1 MSQKFTLIPL
11 VAALYSGLLFASD
24 IADVAEVVTAK
35 DLPVLAQE
43 SQHSTAS
50 KRVTNLFTRAHYKPI
65 RFDDALSSKVYD
77 RYIESLDFNKSV
89 FLAADIASFEQYR
102 NQFDNALTTGKLDFT
117 FDIFNLSMKRRFE
130 RYEYSLSLLEKE
142 MTFDEADE
150 YYFDR
155 EDATWAQTHAE
166 LDELWRERVKYDAL
180 RLKMTGKDWAG
191 IKKILKKRYRNA
203 QRRLVQTNSEDAF
216 QIVMNSFARSIE
228 AHTSYLS
235 PRRAEQFKMDMD
247 LELEGIG
254 AVLSYDEDY
263 TVIRSLVPGGPADKS
278 EQIKADDRIIGVAQ
292 DKEEFVD
299 VIGWRLDDVV
309 DLIKGPKGTKVR
321 LQYLKGV
328 DDHGA
333 PKVVEIIRDKIR
345 LEDRA
350 AKSEVFEAKYSDL
363 TSKIGVIE
371 IPGFYNNLSKDVKV
385 ELAKLKEAKV
395 DGIIIDLRQNGGGSL
410 YEATQLSG
418 LFFDQGPVVQIHTLN
433 NRIEEQKD
441 RDGVTF
447 YDGPLTVLVDRYSAS
462 ASEIFAAAMQDYGR
476 AIVIGEQTFGKGTVQ
491 QHKGLGRAYDLYDNP
506 LGSVQYTIAKFYRI
520 NGGSTQHKGVI
531 PDISFPSAID
541 PAEWGESRE
550 DNALPWDSIIRA
562 KYNSVDDLHAAIA
575 YLNKAHDERIKSEP
589 EFNYVFEDIT
599 RYREEKDRKTIS
611 LVEAQRI
618 KEKDEGEARAL
629 VRTNERL
636 VRLGEKPIENLDDAP
651 DVLDDLDPFLE
662 EAALIT
668 QDYIKFGRV
677 AKK

>member
-1 MSQKFTLIPL
+1 MSKKFTLIPL
-11 VAALYSGLLFASD
+11 VAALFSGSLFA
-24 IADVAEVVTAK
+24 AVEAVTID
-35 DLPVLAQE
+35 DLPQLKQE
-43 SQHSTAS
+43 SQHGTAS
-50 KRVTNLFTRAHYKPI
+50 KRVASLFARSHYTPV
-65 RFDDALSSKVYD
+65 RFNDELSSKVYD

-89 FLAADIASFEQYR
+89 FLASDIASFEQYR
-102 NQFDNALTTGKLDFT
+102 DDFDNAITTGKLDFT
-117 FDIFNLSMKRRFE
+117 FDIFNLSLKRRFE
-130 RYEYSLSLLEKE
+130 RYEYSLTLLEKE
-142 MTFDEADE
+142 MTFDKEDE
-150 YYFDR
+150 YFFDR
-155 EDATWAQTHAE
+155 EDSAWPLSQAE
-166 LDELWRERVKYDAL
+166 LDEIWRERVKYDAL
-180 RLKMTGKDWAG
+180 RLKMTGKDWEG
-191 IKKILKKRYRNA
+191 IKEVLTKRYKNA
-203 QRRLVQTNSEDAF
+203 EKRLVQSNSEDAF
-216 QIVMNSFARSIE
+216 QIVMNSLARSIE

-254 AVLSYDEDY
+254 AVLSPDEDY
-263 TVIRSLVPGGPADKS
+263 TVIRSLVPGGPADKTD
-278 EQIKADDRIIGVAQ
+278 QIKADDRIIGVAQ
-292 DKEEFVD
+292 DGEEFVD

-328 DDHGA
+328 DAHGA
-333 PKVVEIIRDKIR
+333 PKVVEITRDKIR

-363 TSKIGVIE
+363 TSKVGVIE

-385 ELAKLKEAKV
+385 ELAKLKEEKV

-441 RDGVTF
+441 RDGIT
-447 YDGPLTVLVDRYSAS
+447 YYNGPLTVLVDRYSAS

-476 AIVIGEQTFGKGTVQ
+476 AVIIGEQTFGKGTVQ
-491 QHKGLGRAYDLYDNP
+491 QHKGLGRAYDLYDNA

-541 PAEWGESRE
+541 PAEWGESKQ
-550 DNALPWDSIIRA
+550 DNALPWDSIVKA
-562 KYNSVDDLHAAIA
+562 KYKKLGNLTPIIT
-575 YLNKAHDERIKSEP
+575 YLEKQHEVRIKSEP
-589 EFNYVFEDIT
+589 EFGYVFNDIT
-599 RYREEKDRKTIS
+599 LYNEEKDRKTIS
-611 LVEAQRI
+611 LVEADRI

-636 VRLGEKPIENLDDAP
+636 KRLGKDPVENLDDLP
-651 DVLDDLDPFLE
+651 EVIEELDPFLE

-668 QDYIKFGRV
+668 QDYINYGRI

>member
-1 MSQKFTLIPL
+1 MSKKFTLIPL
-11 VAALYSGLLFASD
+11 VAALFSGSLFA
-24 IADVAEVVTAK
+24 AVEAVTID
-35 DLPVLAQE
+35 DLPQLKQE
-43 SQHSTAS
+43 SQHGTAS
-50 KRVTNLFTRAHYKPI
+50 KRVASLFARSHYTPV
-65 RFDDALSSKVYD
+65 RFNDELSSKVYD

-89 FLAADIASFEQYR
+89 FLASDIASFEQYR
-102 NQFDNALTTGKLDFT
+102 DDFDNAITTGKLDFT
-117 FDIFNLSMKRRFE
+117 FDIFNLSLKRRFE
-130 RYEYSLSLLEKE
+130 RYEYSLTLLEKE
-142 MTFDEADE
+142 MTFDKEDE
-150 YYFDR
+150 YFFDR
-155 EDATWAQTHAE
+155 EDSAWPVSQAE
-166 LDELWRERVKYDAL
+166 LDEIWRERVKYDAL
-180 RLKMTGKDWAG
+180 RLKMTGKDWEG
-191 IKKILKKRYRNA
+191 IKEVLTKRYKNA
-203 QRRLVQTNSEDAF
+203 EKRLVQSNSEDAF
-216 QIVMNSFARSIE
+216 QIVMNSLARSIE

-254 AVLSYDEDY
+254 AVLSPDEDY
-263 TVIRSLVPGGPADKS
+263 TVIRSLVPGGPADKTD
-278 EQIKADDRIIGVAQ
+278 QIKADDRIIGVAQ
-292 DKEEFVD
+292 DGEEFVD

-328 DDHGA
+328 DAHGA
-333 PKVVEIIRDKIR
+333 PKVVEITRDKIR

-363 TSKIGVIE
+363 TSKVGVIE

-385 ELAKLKEAKV
+385 ELAKLKEEKV

-441 RDGVTF
+441 RDGITY

-476 AIVIGEQTFGKGTVQ
+476 AVIIGEQTFGKGTVQ
-491 QHKGLGRAYDLYDNP
+491 QHKGLGRAYDLYDNA

-541 PAEWGESRE
+541 PAEWGESKQ
-550 DNALPWDSIIRA
+550 DNALPWDSIVKA
-562 KYNSVDDLHAAIA
+562 KYKKLGNLTPIIT
-575 YLNKAHDERIKSEP
+575 YLEKQHEVRIKSEP
-589 EFNYVFEDIT
+589 EFGYIFNDIT
-599 RYREEKDRKTIS
+599 LYNEEKDRKTIS
-611 LVEAQRI
+611 LVEATRI

-636 VRLGEKPIENLDDAP
+636 KRLGKDPVENLDDLP
-651 DVLDDLDPFLE
+651 EVIEELDPFLE

-668 QDYIKFGRV
+668 QDYINYGRI

>member
-1 MSQKFTLIPL
+1 MSKKFTLIPL
-11 VAALYSGLLFASD
+11 VAALFSGSLLAA
-24 IADVAEVVTAK
+24 ADNLTED
-35 DLPVLAQE
+35 DLPVLKQE

-65 RFDDALSSKVYD
+65 RFNDSLSEKVFE
-77 RYIESLDFNKSV
+77 RYIESLDYNKSV
-89 FLAADIASFEQYR
+89 FLASDIASFEQYKD
-102 NQFDNALTTGKLDFT
+102 QFDNALSTGKLGFA
-117 FDIFNLSMKRRFE
+117 FDIFNLSLKRRFE
-130 RYEYSLSLLEKE
+130 RYDYSLSLLEKE
-142 MTFDEADE
+142 MKFDKEDE
-150 YYFDR
+150 YVFDR
-155 EDATWAQTHAE
+155 EEANWATSQAE
-166 LDELWRERVKYDAL
+166 LDELWRQRVKYDAL
-180 RLKMTGKDWAG
+180 RLKMTGKDWQG
-191 IKKILKKRYRNA
+191 IKDVLTKRYHNA
-203 QRRLVQTNSEDAF
+203 QKRLVQTNSEDAF

-292 DKEEFVD
+292 DGEEFVD

-321 LQYLKGV
+321 LQYLKGA
-328 DDHGA
+328 DAHGT
-333 PKVVEIIRDKIR
+333 PKVVEITRDKIR

-371 IPGFYNNLSKDVKV
+371 IPGFYNNLSQDVKV
-385 ELAKLKEAKV
+385 EIAKLKEAKV

-418 LFFDQGPVVQIHTLN
+418 LFIDQGPVVQIHTLN

-491 QHKGLGRAYDLYDNP
+491 QHKPLGRAYDLYDHP

-531 PDISFPSAID
+531 PDVSFPSAVD
-541 PAEWGESRE
+541 PADWGESQQ

-562 KYNSVDDLHAAIA
+562 KYNSVDNLEPAIA
-575 YLNKAHDERIKSEP
+575 YVNKLHDTRIASEP
-589 EFNYVFEDIT
+589 EFGYVFDDIK
-599 RYREEKDRKTIS
+599 RYQQEKDRKTIS
-611 LVEAQRI
+611 LVEAARI
-618 KEKDEGEARAL
+618 KEKDEGEERAL
-629 VRTNERL
+629 ERANERL
-636 VRLGEKPIENLDDAP
+636 VRLGEKPVENLDDLP
-651 DVLDDLDPFLE
+651 DTLDDLDPFLE

-668 QDYIKFGRV
+668 QDYIKYGRI

>member
-1 MSQKFTLIPL
+1 MSKKFTLIPL
-11 VAALYSGLLFASD
+11 VAALFSGSLFA
-24 IADVAEVVTAK
+24 AVEAVTID
-35 DLPVLAQE
+35 DLPQLKQE
-43 SQHSTAS
+43 SQHGTAS
-50 KRVTNLFTRAHYKPI
+50 KRVASLFARSHYTPVQ
-65 RFDDALSSKVYD
+65 FNDELSSKVYD

-89 FLAADIASFEQYR
+89 FLASDIASFEQYR
-102 NQFDNALTTGKLDFT
+102 DDFDNAITTGKLDFT
-117 FDIFNLSMKRRFE
+117 FDIFNLSLKRRFE
-130 RYEYSLSLLEKE
+130 RYEYSLTLLEKE
-142 MTFDEADE
+142 MTFDKEDE
-150 YYFDR
+150 YFFDR
-155 EDATWAQTHAE
+155 EDSAWPASQAE
-166 LDELWRERVKYDAL
+166 LDEIWRERVKYDAL
-180 RLKMTGKDWAG
+180 RLKMTGKDWEG
-191 IKKILKKRYRNA
+191 IKEVLTKRYKNA
-203 QRRLVQTNSEDAF
+203 EKRLVQSNSEDAF
-216 QIVMNSFARSIE
+216 QIVMNSLARSIE

-254 AVLSYDEDY
+254 AVLSPDEDY
-263 TVIRSLVPGGPADKS
+263 TVIRSLVPGGPADKTD
-278 EQIKADDRIIGVAQ
+278 QIKADDRIIGVAQ
-292 DKEEFVD
+292 DGEEFVD

-328 DDHGA
+328 DAHGA
-333 PKVVEIIRDKIR
+333 PKVVEITRDKIR

-371 IPGFYNNLSKDVKV
+371 ILSFYNNLSKDVKV
-385 ELAKLKEAKV
+385 ELAKLKEEKV

-441 RDGVTF
+441 RDGITY

-476 AIVIGEQTFGKGTVQ
+476 AVIIGEQTFGKGTVQ
-491 QHKGLGRAYDLYDNP
+491 QHKGLGRAYDLYDNA

-541 PAEWGESRE
+541 PAQWGESKQ
-550 DNALPWDSIIRA
+550 DNALPWDSIVKA
-562 KYNSVDDLHAAIA
+562 KYKKLGNLTPIIT
-575 YLNKAHDERIKSEP
+575 YLEKQHEVRIKSEP
-589 EFNYVFEDIT
+589 EFGYVFNDIT
-599 RYREEKDRKTIS
+599 LYNEEKDRKTIS
-611 LVEAQRI
+611 LVEADRI

-636 VRLGEKPIENLDDAP
+636 KRLGKDPVENLDDIP
-651 DVLDDLDPFLE
+651 EVIEELDPFLE

-668 QDYIKFGRV
+668 QDYINYGRI

>member
-1 MSQKFTLIPL
+1 MSKKFTLIPL
-11 VAALYSGLLFASD
+11 VAALFSGSLFA
-24 IADVAEVVTAK
+24 AVEPVTLE
-35 DLPVLAQE
+35 DLPLLKQE
-43 SQHSTAS
+43 SQHGTAS
-50 KRVTNLFTRAHYKPI
+50 KRVANLFTRSHYTPV
-65 RFDDALSSKVYD
+65 RFNDELSSKVFD

-89 FLAADIASFEQYR
+89 FLKSDIDSFEQYR
-102 NQFDNALTTGKLDFT
+102 NRFDNALLSGQLGFT
-117 FDIFNLSMKRRFE
+117 FDTFNLSLKRRFE
-130 RYEYSLSLLEKE
+130 RYEFSLSLLENE
-142 MTFDEADE
+142 MTFDEEDE
-150 YYFDR
+150 YFYDR
-155 EDATWAQTHAE
+155 EDSPWAITQAE
-166 LDELWRERVKYDAL
+166 LDEIWRERVKYDAL
-180 RLKMTGKDWAG
+180 RLKMTGKDWPG
-191 IKKILKKRYRNA
+191 IKEVLTKRYKNA
-203 QRRLVQTNSEDAF
+203 EKRLVQSKSEDAF
-216 QIVMNSFARSIE
+216 QIVMNSLARSIE

-254 AVLSYDEDY
+254 AVLTPDEDY

-292 DKEEFVD
+292 EGEEFVD

-321 LQYLKGV
+321 LQYLKGA
-328 DDHGA
+328 DAHGT
-333 PKVVEIIRDKIR
+333 PKVVEITRDKIR

-350 AKSEVFEAKYSDL
+350 AKSEVFEASYSDL

-385 ELAKLKEAKV
+385 ELAKLKEQKV

-441 RDGVTF
+441 RDGITY

-476 AIVIGEQTFGKGTVQ
+476 AVIIGEQTFGKGTVQ
-491 QHKGLGRAYDLYDNP
+491 QHKGLARAYDLYDNP

-531 PDISFPSAID
+531 PDITFPSAID
-541 PAEWGESRE
+541 PAEWGESKQ
-550 DNALPWDSIIRA
+550 DNALPWDSIVQA
-562 KYNSVDDLHAAIA
+562 KYKQIER
-575 YLNKAHDERIKSEP
+575 LNPVINVLEKQHNERIKTEP
-589 EFNYVFEDIT
+589 EFNYVFEDIA
-599 RYREEKDRKTIS
+599 RYNEEKDRKTIS
-611 LVEAQRI
+611 LVEKKRI
-618 KEKDEGEARAL
+618 KEKEENEARAL
-629 VRTNERL
+629 ARTNERL
-636 VRLGEKPIENLDDAP
+636 KRLGKQPVENLDDVP
-651 DVLDDLDPFLE
+651 EVIEKLDPFLE

-668 QDYIKFGRV
+668 QDYIRYGRM
-677 AKK
+677 AKR

>member
-1 MSQKFTLIPL
+1 MSKKFTLIPL
-11 VAALYSGLLFASD
+11 VAALFSGSLFA
-24 IADVAEVVTAK
+24 AVEAVTID
-35 DLPVLAQE
+35 DLPQLKQE
-43 SQHSTAS
+43 SQHGTAS
-50 KRVTNLFTRAHYKPI
+50 KRVASLFARSHYTPV
-65 RFDDALSSKVYD
+65 RFNDELSSKVYD

-89 FLAADIASFEQYR
+89 FLASDIASFEQYR
-102 NQFDNALTTGKLDFT
+102 DDFDNAITTGKLDFT
-117 FDIFNLSMKRRFE
+117 FDIFNLSLKRRFE
-130 RYEYSLSLLEKE
+130 RYEYSLTLLEKE
-142 MTFDEADE
+142 MTFDKEDE
-150 YYFDR
+150 YFYDR
-155 EDATWAQTHAE
+155 EDSAWPVSQAE
-166 LDELWRERVKYDAL
+166 LDEIWRERVKYDAL
-180 RLKMTGKDWAG
+180 RLKMTGKDWEG
-191 IKKILKKRYRNA
+191 IKEVLTKRYKNA
-203 QRRLVQTNSEDAF
+203 EKRLVQSNSEDAF
-216 QIVMNSFARSIE
+216 QIVMNSLARSIE

-254 AVLSYDEDY
+254 AVLSPDEDY
-263 TVIRSLVPGGPADKS
+263 TVIRSLVPGGPADKTD
-278 EQIKADDRIIGVAQ
+278 QIKADDRIIGVAQ
-292 DKEEFVD
+292 DGEEFVD

-328 DDHGA
+328 DAHGA
-333 PKVVEIIRDKIR
+333 PKVVEITRDKIR

-385 ELAKLKEAKV
+385 ELAKLKEEKV

-441 RDGVTF
+441 RDGITY

-476 AIVIGEQTFGKGTVQ
+476 AVIIGEQTFGKGTVQ
-491 QHKGLGRAYDLYDNP
+491 QHKGLGRAYDLYDNA

-541 PAEWGESRE
+541 PAQWGESKQ
-550 DNALPWDSIIRA
+550 DNALPWDSIVKA
-562 KYNSVDDLHAAIA
+562 KYKKLGNLTPIIT
-575 YLNKAHDERIKSEP
+575 YLEKQHEVRIKSEP
-589 EFNYVFEDIT
+589 EFGYVFNDIT
-599 RYREEKDRKTIS
+599 LYNEEKDRKTIS
-611 LVEAQRI
+611 LVEATRI

-636 VRLGEKPIENLDDAP
+636 KRLGKDPVENLDVIPEVIDE
-651 DVLDDLDPFLE
+651 LDPFLE

-668 QDYIKFGRV
+668 QDYINYGRI

>member
-1 MSQKFTLIPL
+1 MSKKFTLIPL
-11 VAALYSGLLFASD
+11 VAALFSGSLLASSD
-24 IADVAEVVTAK
+24 NLTEK
-35 DLPVLAQE
+35 DLPVLKQE

-65 RFDDALSSKVYD
+65 KFNDELSEQIFD
-77 RYIESLDFNKSV
+77 RYIESLDYNKSV
-89 FLAADIASFEQYR
+89 FLASDIASFEQYKD
-102 NQFDNALTTGKLDFT
+102 QFDNALSTGKLGFA
-117 FDIFNLSMKRRFE
+117 FDIFNLSLKRRFE
-130 RYEYSLSLLEKE
+130 RYDYSLSLLENE
-142 MTFDEADE
+142 MKFDNEDE
-150 YYFDR
+150 YVFDR
-155 EDATWAQTHAE
+155 EDADWATSQAE
-166 LDELWRERVKYDAL
+166 LDELWRQRVKYDAL
-180 RLKMTGKDWAG
+180 RLKMTGKDWQG
-191 IKKILKKRYRNA
+191 IKDVLTKRYHNA
-203 QRRLVQTNSEDAF
+203 QKRLVQTNSEDAF

-292 DKEEFVD
+292 EGEDFVD

-321 LQYLKGV
+321 LQYLKGA
-328 DDHGA
+328 DAHGT
-333 PKVVEIIRDKIR
+333 PKVVEITRDKIR

-371 IPGFYNNLSKDVKV
+371 IPGFYNNLSQDVKV
-385 ELAKLKEAKV
+385 EIAKLKEAKV

-418 LFFDQGPVVQIHTLN
+418 LFIDQGPVVQIHTLN

-491 QHKGLGRAYDLYDNP
+491 QHKPLGRAYDLYDHP

-531 PDISFPSAID
+531 PDVSFPSAID
-541 PAEWGESRE
+541 PSEWGESQQ

-562 KYNSVDDLHAAIA
+562 KYNSVDNLKPAIA
-575 YLNKAHDERIKSEP
+575 YVNKLHDARIAGEP
-589 EFNYVFEDIT
+589 EFGYVFDDIK
-599 RYREEKDRKTIS
+599 RYQEEKDRKTIS
-611 LVEAQRI
+611 LVEATRL
-618 KEKDEGEARAL
+618 KEKDEGEERAL
-629 VRTNERL
+629 ERANERL
-636 VRLGEKPIENLDDAP
+636 VRLGEKPVENLDDLP
-651 DVLDDLDPFLE
+651 DSLDELDPFLE

-668 QDYIKFGRV
+668 QDYIKYGRI

>member
-1 MSQKFTLIPL
+1 MSKKFTLIPL
-11 VAALYSGLLFASD
+11 VAALFSGSLLASSD
-24 IADVAEVVTAK
+24 NLTEK
-35 DLPVLAQE
+35 DLPVLKQE

-65 RFDDALSSKVYD
+65 KFNDELSEQIFD
-77 RYIESLDFNKSV
+77 RYIESLDYNKSV
-89 FLAADIASFEQYR
+89 FLASDIASFEQYKD
-102 NQFDNALTTGKLDFT
+102 QFDNALSTGKLGFA
-117 FDIFNLSMKRRFE
+117 FDIFNLSLKRRFE
-130 RYEYSLSLLEKE
+130 RYDYSLSLLENE
-142 MTFDEADE
+142 MKFDNEDE
-150 YYFDR
+150 YVFDR
-155 EDATWAQTHAE
+155 EDADWATSQAE
-166 LDELWRERVKYDAL
+166 LDELWRQRVKYDAL
-180 RLKMTGKDWAG
+180 RLKMTGKDWQG
-191 IKKILKKRYRNA
+191 IKEVLTKRYHNA
-203 QRRLVQTNSEDAF
+203 QKRLVQTNSEDAF

-292 DKEEFVD
+292 EGEDFVD

-321 LQYLKGV
+321 LQYLKGA
-328 DDHGA
+328 DAHGT
-333 PKVVEIIRDKIR
+333 PKVVEITRDKIR

-371 IPGFYNNLSKDVKV
+371 IPGFYNNLSQDVKV
-385 ELAKLKEAKV
+385 EIAKLKEAKV

-418 LFFDQGPVVQIHTLN
+418 LFIDQGPVVQIHTLN

-491 QHKGLGRAYDLYDNP
+491 QHKPLGRAYDLYDHP

-531 PDISFPSAID
+531 PDVSFPSAID
-541 PAEWGESRE
+541 PSEWGESQQ

-562 KYNSVDDLHAAIA
+562 KYNSVDNLKPAIA
-575 YLNKAHDERIKSEP
+575 YVNKLHDARIAGEP
-589 EFNYVFEDIT
+589 EFGYVFDDIK
-599 RYREEKDRKTIS
+599 RYQEEKDRKTIS
-611 LVEAQRI
+611 LVEATRL
-618 KEKDEGEARAL
+618 KEKDEGEERAL
-629 VRTNERL
+629 ERANERL
-636 VRLGEKPIENLDDAP
+636 VRLGEKPVEKLDDLP
-651 DVLDDLDPFLE
+651 DSLDELDPFLE

-668 QDYIKFGRV
+668 QDYIKYGRI

>member
-1 MSQKFTLIPL
+1 MSKKFTLIPL
-11 VAALYSGLLFASD
+11 VATLFSGSLFASVE
-24 IADVAEVVTAK
+24 AAK
-35 DLPVLAQE
+35 LEDLPVLKQE
-43 SQHSTAS
+43 SQHGTAS
-50 KRVTNLFTRAHYKPI
+50 KRVANLFARSHYTPV
-65 RFDDALSSKVYD
+65 RFNDGLSSKVYD

-89 FLAADIASFEQYR
+89 FLASDITAFEKYR
-102 NQFDNALTTGKLDFT
+102 NDFDNAITTGKLGFT
-117 FDIFNLSMKRRFE
+117 FDIFNLSLKRRFE
-130 RYEYSLSLLEKE
+130 RYDYSLSLLDKE
-142 MTFDEADE
+142 MTFDKDDE
-150 YYFDR
+150 YFFDR
-155 EDATWAQTHAE
+155 EDSAWPASQAE
-166 LDELWRERVKYDAL
+166 LDEIWRERVKYDAL
-180 RLKMTGKDWAG
+180 RLKMTGKDWEG
-191 IKKILKKRYRNA
+191 IKEVLTKRYKNA
-203 QRRLVQTNSEDAF
+203 QKRLVQTNSEDAF
-216 QIVMNSFARSIE
+216 QIVMNSLARSIE

-254 AVLSYDEDY
+254 AVLSPDEDY
-263 TVIRSLVPGGPADKS
+263 TVIRSLVPGGPADKT
-278 EQIKADDRIIGVAQ
+278 EQLKADDKIIGVAQ
-292 DKEEFVD
+292 DQKEFVD

-321 LQYLKGV
+321 LQYLKGS
-328 DDHGA
+328 DAHGT
-333 PKVVEIIRDKIR
+333 PKVVEITRDKIR

-350 AKSEVFEAKYSDL
+350 AKSEVFEASYSNL

-385 ELAKLKEAKV
+385 ELAKLKEENV

-418 LFFDQGPVVQIHTLN
+418 LFFDQGPVVQINTLN

-441 RDGVTF
+441 RDGITY

-476 AIVIGEQTFGKGTVQ
+476 AVIIGEQTFGKGTVQ
-491 QHKGLGRAYDLYDNP
+491 QHKGLGRAYDLYDND

-541 PAEWGESRE
+541 PAEWGESKQ
-550 DNALPWDSIIRA
+550 DNALPWDSIVRA
-562 KYNSVDDLHAAIA
+562 KYNRQGNLTPVIT
-575 YLNKAHDERIKSEP
+575 YLEKQHEVRIKSEP
-589 EFNYVFEDIT
+589 EFGYVFDDIA
-599 RYREEKDRKTIS
+599 RYNEEKDRKTIS
-611 LVEAQRI
+611 LVEADRI
-618 KEKDEGEARAL
+618 KEKDENEARTLA
-629 VRTNERL
+629 RTNERL
-636 VRLGEKPIENLDDAP
+636 KRLGKEPIENLDDVP
-651 DVLDDLDPFLE
+651 EVIEELDPFLE

-668 QDYIKFGRV
+668 QDYINFGRI

>member
-1 MSQKFTLIPL
+1 MSKKFTLIPL
-11 VAALYSGLLFASD
+11 VAALFSGSLFA
-24 IADVAEVVTAK
+24 AVEAVTID
-35 DLPVLAQE
+35 DLPQLKQE
-43 SQHSTAS
+43 SQHGTAS
-50 KRVTNLFTRAHYKPI
+50 KRVASLFARSHYTPV
-65 RFDDALSSKVYD
+65 RFNDELSSKVYD

-89 FLAADIASFEQYR
+89 FLASDIASFEQYR
-102 NQFDNALTTGKLDFT
+102 DDFDNAITTGKLDFT
-117 FDIFNLSMKRRFE
+117 FDIFNLSLKRRFE
-130 RYEYSLSLLEKE
+130 RYEYSLTLLEKE
-142 MTFDEADE
+142 MTFDKEDE
-150 YYFDR
+150 YFFDR
-155 EDATWAQTHAE
+155 EDSAWPVSQAE
-166 LDELWRERVKYDAL
+166 LDEIWRERVKYDAL
-180 RLKMTGKDWAG
+180 RLKMTGKDWEG
-191 IKKILKKRYRNA
+191 IKEVLTKRYKNA
-203 QRRLVQTNSEDAF
+203 EKRLVQSNSEDAF
-216 QIVMNSFARSIE
+216 QIVMNSLARSIE

-254 AVLSYDEDY
+254 AVLSPDEDY
-263 TVIRSLVPGGPADKS
+263 TVIRSLVPGGPADKTD
-278 EQIKADDRIIGVAQ
+278 QIKADDRIIGVAQ
-292 DKEEFVD
+292 DGEEFVD

-328 DDHGA
+328 DAHGA
-333 PKVVEIIRDKIR
+333 PKVVEITRDKIR

-363 TSKIGVIE
+363 TSKVGVIE

-385 ELAKLKEAKV
+385 ELAKLKEEKV

-441 RDGVTF
+441 RDGITY

-476 AIVIGEQTFGKGTVQ
+476 AVIIGEQTFGKGTVQ
-491 QHKGLGRAYDLYDNP
+491 QHKGLGRAYDLYDNE

-541 PAEWGESRE
+541 PAEWGESKQ
-550 DNALPWDSIIRA
+550 DNALPWDSIVKA
-562 KYNSVDDLHAAIA
+562 KYKKLGNLTPIIT
-575 YLNKAHDERIKSEP
+575 YLEKQHEVRIKSEP
-589 EFNYVFEDIT
+589 EFGYVFNDIT
-599 RYREEKDRKTIS
+599 LYNEEKDRKTIS
-611 LVEAQRI
+611 LVEADRI

-636 VRLGEKPIENLDDAP
+636 KRLGKEPVENLDDLP
-651 DVLDDLDPFLE
+651 EVIEELDPFLE

-668 QDYIKFGRV
+668 QDYINYGRI

>member
-1 MSQKFTLIPL
+1 MSKKFTLIPL
-11 VAALYSGLLFASD
+11 VAALFSGSLFA
-24 IADVAEVVTAK
+24 AVEAVTID
-35 DLPVLAQE
+35 DLPQLKQE
-43 SQHSTAS
+43 SQHGTAS
-50 KRVTNLFTRAHYKPI
+50 KRVASLFARSHYTPV
-65 RFDDALSSKVYD
+65 RFNDELSSKVYD

-89 FLAADIASFEQYR
+89 FLASDIASFEQYR
-102 NQFDNALTTGKLDFT
+102 DDFDNAITTGKLDFT
-117 FDIFNLSMKRRFE
+117 FDIFNLSLKRRFE
-130 RYEYSLSLLEKE
+130 RYEYSLTLLEKE
-142 MTFDEADE
+142 MTFDKEDE
-150 YYFDR
+150 YFFDR
-155 EDATWAQTHAE
+155 EDSAWPVSQAE
-166 LDELWRERVKYDAL
+166 LDEIWRERVKYDAL
-180 RLKMTGKDWAG
+180 RLKMTGKDWEG
-191 IKKILKKRYRNA
+191 IKEVLTKRYKNA
-203 QRRLVQTNSEDAF
+203 EKRLVQSNSEDAF
-216 QIVMNSFARSIE
+216 QIVMNSLARSIE

-254 AVLSYDEDY
+254 AVLSPDEDY
-263 TVIRSLVPGGPADKS
+263 TVIRSLVPGGPADKTD
-278 EQIKADDRIIGVAQ
+278 QIKADDRIIGVAQ
-292 DKEEFVD
+292 DGEEFVD

-328 DDHGA
+328 DAHGA
-333 PKVVEIIRDKIR
+333 PKVVEITRDKIR

-363 TSKIGVIE
+363 TSKVGVIE
-371 IPGFYNNLSKDVKV
+371 IPGFYNNLSKDVKA
-385 ELAKLKEAKV
+385 ELAKLKEEKV

-441 RDGVTF
+441 RDGITY

-476 AIVIGEQTFGKGTVQ
+476 AVIIGEQTFGKGTVQ
-491 QHKGLGRAYDLYDNP
+491 QHKGLGRAYDLYDNA

-541 PAEWGESRE
+541 PAEWGESKQ
-550 DNALPWDSIIRA
+550 DNALPWDSIVKA
-562 KYNSVDDLHAAIA
+562 KYKKLGNLTPIIT
-575 YLNKAHDERIKSEP
+575 YLEKQHEVRIKSEP
-589 EFNYVFEDIT
+589 EFGYVFNDIT
-599 RYREEKDRKTIS
+599 LYNEEKDRKTIS
-611 LVEAQRI
+611 LVEATRI

-636 VRLGEKPIENLDDAP
+636 KRLGKDPVENLDDLP
-651 DVLDDLDPFLE
+651 EVIEELDPFLE

-668 QDYIKFGRV
+668 QDYINYGRI

>member
-1 MSQKFTLIPL
+1 MSKKFTLIPL
-11 VAALYSGLLFASD
+11 VAALFSGSLFA
-24 IADVAEVVTAK
+24 AVEAVTID
-35 DLPVLAQE
+35 DLPQLKQE
-43 SQHSTAS
+43 SQHGTAS
-50 KRVTNLFTRAHYKPI
+50 KRVASLFARSHYTPV
-65 RFDDALSSKVYD
+65 RFNDELSSKVYD

-89 FLAADIASFEQYR
+89 FLASDIASFEQYR
-102 NQFDNALTTGKLDFT
+102 DDFDNAITTGKLDFT
-117 FDIFNLSMKRRFE
+117 FDIFNLSLKRRFE
-130 RYEYSLSLLEKE
+130 RYEYSLTLLEKE
-142 MTFDEADE
+142 MTFDKEDE
-150 YYFDR
+150 YFFDR
-155 EDATWAQTHAE
+155 EDSAWPVSQAE
-166 LDELWRERVKYDAL
+166 LDEIWRERVKYDAL
-180 RLKMTGKDWAG
+180 RLKMTGKDWEG
-191 IKKILKKRYRNA
+191 IKEVLTKRYKNA
-203 QRRLVQTNSEDAF
+203 EKRLVQSNSEDAF
-216 QIVMNSFARSIE
+216 QIVMNSLARSIE

-235 PRRAEQFKMDMD
+235 PRRAEQFKQDMD

-254 AVLSYDEDY
+254 AVLSPDEDY
-263 TVIRSLVPGGPADKS
+263 TVIRSLVPGGPADKTD
-278 EQIKADDRIIGVAQ
+278 QIKADDRIIGVAQ
-292 DKEEFVD
+292 SDEEFTD

-309 DLIKGPKGTKVR
+309 ELIKGPKGTKVR
-321 LQYLKGV
+321 LQYLKGS
-328 DDHGA
+328 DAHGA
-333 PKVVEIIRDKIR
+333 PKVVEITRDKIR

-363 TSKIGVIE
+363 TSKVGVIE

-385 ELAKLKEAKV
+385 ELAKLKEEKV

-441 RDGVTF
+441 RDGITY

-476 AIVIGEQTFGKGTVQ
+476 AVIIGEQTFGKGTVQ
-491 QHKGLGRAYDLYDNP
+491 QHKGLGRAYDLYDNA

-541 PAEWGESRE
+541 PAQWGESKQ
-550 DNALPWDSIIRA
+550 DNALPWDSIVKA
-562 KYNSVDDLHAAIA
+562 KYKKLGNLTPIIT
-575 YLNKAHDERIKSEP
+575 YLEKQHEVRIKSEP
-589 EFNYVFEDIT
+589 EFGYVFNDIT
-599 RYREEKDRKTIS
+599 LYNEEKDRKTIS
-611 LVEAQRI
+611 LVEATRI

-636 VRLGEKPIENLDDAP
+636 KRLGKDPVENLDDLP
-651 DVLDDLDPFLE
+651 EVIEELDPFLE

-668 QDYIKFGRV
+668 QDYINYGRI

>member
-1 MSQKFTLIPL
+1 MSKKFTLIPL
-11 VAALYSGLLFASD
+11 VAALFSGSLFA
-24 IADVAEVVTAK
+24 AVEAVTID
-35 DLPVLAQE
+35 DLPQLKQE
-43 SQHSTAS
+43 SQHGTAS
-50 KRVTNLFTRAHYKPI
+50 KRVASLFARSHYTPV
-65 RFDDALSSKVYD
+65 RFNDELSSKVYD

-89 FLAADIASFEQYR
+89 FLASDIASFEQYR
-102 NQFDNALTTGKLDFT
+102 DDFDNAITTGKLDFT
-117 FDIFNLSMKRRFE
+117 FDIFNLSLKRRFE
-130 RYEYSLSLLEKE
+130 RYEYSLTLLEKE
-142 MTFDEADE
+142 MTFDKEDE
-150 YYFDR
+150 YFFDR
-155 EDATWAQTHAE
+155 EDSAWPASQAE
-166 LDELWRERVKYDAL
+166 LDEIWRERVKYDAL
-180 RLKMTGKDWAG
+180 RLKMTGKDWEG
-191 IKKILKKRYRNA
+191 IKEVLTKRYKNA
-203 QRRLVQTNSEDAF
+203 EKRLVQSNSEDAF
-216 QIVMNSFARSIE
+216 QIVMNSLARSIE

-254 AVLSYDEDY
+254 AVLSPDEDY
-263 TVIRSLVPGGPADKS
+263 TVIRSLVPGGPADKTD
-278 EQIKADDRIIGVAQ
+278 QIKADDRIIGVAQ
-292 DKEEFVD
+292 DGEEFVD

-328 DDHGA
+328 DAHGA
-333 PKVVEIIRDKIR
+333 PKVVEITRDKIR

-385 ELAKLKEAKV
+385 ELAKLKEEKV

-441 RDGVTF
+441 RDGITY

-476 AIVIGEQTFGKGTVQ
+476 AVIIGEQTFGKGTVQ
-491 QHKGLGRAYDLYDNP
+491 QHKGLGRAYDLYDNA

-541 PAEWGESRE
+541 PAQWGESKQ
-550 DNALPWDSIIRA
+550 DNALPWDSIVKA
-562 KYNSVDDLHAAIA
+562 KYKKLGNLTPIIT
-575 YLNKAHDERIKSEP
+575 YLEKQHEVRIKSEP
-589 EFNYVFEDIT
+589 EFGYVFNDIT
-599 RYREEKDRKTIS
+599 LYNEEKDRKTIS
-611 LVEAQRI
+611 LVEADRI

-636 VRLGEKPIENLDDAP
+636 KRLGKDPVENLDDIP
-651 DVLDDLDPFLE
+651 EVIEELDPFLE

-668 QDYIKFGRV
+668 QDYINYGLI

>member
-1 MSQKFTLIPL
+1 MSKKFTLIPL
-11 VAALYSGLLFASD
+11 VAALFSGSLFASVE
-24 IADVAEVVTAK
+24 AAK
-35 DLPVLAQE
+35 LEDLPVLKQE
-43 SQHSTAS
+43 SQHGTAS
-50 KRVTNLFTRAHYKPI
+50 KRVANLFARSHYTPV
-65 RFDDALSSKVYD
+65 RFNDGLSSKVYD

-89 FLAADIASFEQYR
+89 FLASDIAAFEKYR
-102 NQFDNALTTGKLDFT
+102 NDFDNAITTGKLGFT
-117 FDIFNLSMKRRFE
+117 FEIFNLSLKRRFE
-130 RYEYSLSLLEKE
+130 RYDYSLSLLDKE
-142 MTFDEADE
+142 MTFDKDDE
-150 YYFDR
+150 YFFDR
-155 EDATWAQTHAE
+155 EDSAWPASQAE
-166 LDELWRERVKYDAL
+166 LDEIWRERVKYDAL
-180 RLKMTGKDWAG
+180 RLKMTGKDWEG
-191 IKKILKKRYRNA
+191 IKEVLTKRYKNA
-203 QRRLVQTNSEDAF
+203 QKRLVQTNSEDAF
-216 QIVMNSFARSIE
+216 QIVMNSLARSIE

-254 AVLSYDEDY
+254 AVLSPDEDY
-263 TVIRSLVPGGPADKS
+263 TVIRSLVPGGPADKT
-278 EQIKADDRIIGVAQ
+278 EQLKADDKIIGVAQ
-292 DKEEFVD
+292 DQKEFVD

-321 LQYLKGV
+321 LQYLKGS
-328 DDHGA
+328 DAHGT
-333 PKVVEIIRDKIR
+333 PKVVEITRDKIR

-350 AKSEVFEAKYSDL
+350 AKSEVFEASYSNL

-385 ELAKLKEAKV
+385 ELAKLKEENV

-441 RDGVTF
+441 RDGITY

-476 AIVIGEQTFGKGTVQ
+476 AVIIGEQTFGKGTVQ
-491 QHKGLGRAYDLYDNP
+491 QHKGLGRAYDLYDND

-541 PAEWGESRE
+541 PAEWGESKQ
-550 DNALPWDSIIRA
+550 DNALPWDSIVRA
-562 KYNSVDDLHAAIA
+562 KYNRQGNLTPVIT
-575 YLNKAHDERIKSEP
+575 YLEKQHEVRIKSEP
-589 EFNYVFEDIT
+589 EFGYVFDDIA
-599 RYREEKDRKTIS
+599 RYNEEKDRKTIS
-611 LVEAQRI
+611 LVEADRI
-618 KEKDEGEARAL
+618 KEKDENEARTLA
-629 VRTNERL
+629 RTNERL
-636 VRLGEKPIENLDDAP
+636 KRLGKEPIENLDDVP
-651 DVLDDLDPFLE
+651 EVIEELDPFLE

-668 QDYIKFGRV
+668 QDYINFGRI

>member
-1 MSQKFTLIPL
+1 MSKKFTLIPL
-11 VAALYSGLLFASD
+11 VAALFSGSLFA
-24 IADVAEVVTAK
+24 AVEAVTID
-35 DLPVLAQE
+35 DLPQLKQE
-43 SQHSTAS
+43 SQHGTAS
-50 KRVTNLFTRAHYKPI
+50 KRVASLFARSHYTPV
-65 RFDDALSSKVYD
+65 RFNDELSSKVYD

-89 FLAADIASFEQYR
+89 FLASDIASFEQYR
-102 NQFDNALTTGKLDFT
+102 DDFDNAITTGKLDFT
-117 FDIFNLSMKRRFE
+117 FDIFNLSLKRRFE
-130 RYEYSLSLLEKE
+130 RYEYSLTLLEKK
-142 MTFDEADE
+142 MTFDKEDE
-150 YYFDR
+150 YFFDR
-155 EDATWAQTHAE
+155 EDSAWPVSQAE
-166 LDELWRERVKYDAL
+166 LDEIWRERVKYDAL
-180 RLKMTGKDWAG
+180 RLKMTGKDWEG
-191 IKKILKKRYRNA
+191 IKEVLTKRYKNA
-203 QRRLVQTNSEDAF
+203 EKRLVQSNSEDAF
-216 QIVMNSFARSIE
+216 QIVMNSLARSIE

-254 AVLSYDEDY
+254 AVLSPDEDY
-263 TVIRSLVPGGPADKS
+263 TVIRSLVPGGPADKTD
-278 EQIKADDRIIGVAQ
+278 QIKADDRIIGVAQ
-292 DKEEFVD
+292 DGEEFVD

-328 DDHGA
+328 DAHGA
-333 PKVVEIIRDKIR
+333 PKVVEITRDKIR

-363 TSKIGVIE
+363 TSKVGVIE

-385 ELAKLKEAKV
+385 ELAKLKEEKV

-441 RDGVTF
+441 RDGITY

-476 AIVIGEQTFGKGTVQ
+476 AVIIGEQTFGKGTVQ
-491 QHKGLGRAYDLYDNP
+491 QHKGLGRAYDLYDNA

-541 PAEWGESRE
+541 PAEWGESKQ
-550 DNALPWDSIIRA
+550 DNALPWDSIVKA
-562 KYNSVDDLHAAIA
+562 KYKKLGNLTPIIT
-575 YLNKAHDERIKSEP
+575 YLEKQHEVRIKSEP
-589 EFNYVFEDIT
+589 EFGYVFNDIT
-599 RYREEKDRKTIS
+599 LYNEEKDRKTIS
-611 LVEAQRI
+611 LVEADRI

-636 VRLGEKPIENLDDAP
+636 KRLGKDPVENLDDLP
-651 DVLDDLDPFLE
+651 EVIEELDPFLE

-668 QDYIKFGRV
+668 QDYINYGRI

>member
-1 MSQKFTLIPL
+1 MSKKFTLIPL
-11 VAALYSGLLFASD
+11 VAALFSGSLFA
-24 IADVAEVVTAK
+24 AVEAVTID
-35 DLPVLAQE
+35 DLPQLKQE
-43 SQHSTAS
+43 SQHGTAS
-50 KRVTNLFTRAHYKPI
+50 KRVASLFARSHYTPV
-65 RFDDALSSKVYD
+65 RFNDELSSKVYD

-89 FLAADIASFEQYR
+89 FLASDIASFEQYR
-102 NQFDNALTTGKLDFT
+102 DDFDNAITTGKLDFT
-117 FDIFNLSMKRRFE
+117 FDIFNLSLKRRFE
-130 RYEYSLSLLEKE
+130 RYEYSLTLLEKE
-142 MTFDEADE
+142 MTFDKEDE
-150 YYFDR
+150 YFFDR
-155 EDATWAQTHAE
+155 EDSAWPASKAE
-166 LDELWRERVKYDAL
+166 LDEIWRERVKYDAL
-180 RLKMTGKDWAG
+180 RLKMTGKDWEG
-191 IKKILKKRYRNA
+191 IKEVLTKRYKNA
-203 QRRLVQTNSEDAF
+203 EKRLVQSNSEDAF
-216 QIVMNSFARSIE
+216 QIVMNSLARSIE

-254 AVLSYDEDY
+254 AVLSPDEDY
-263 TVIRSLVPGGPADKS
+263 TVIRSLVPGGPADKTD
-278 EQIKADDRIIGVAQ
+278 QIKADDRIIGVAQ
-292 DKEEFVD
+292 DGEEFVD

-328 DDHGA
+328 DAHGA
-333 PKVVEIIRDKIR
+333 PKVVEITRDKIR

-385 ELAKLKEAKV
+385 ELAKLKEEKV

-441 RDGVTF
+441 RDGITY

-476 AIVIGEQTFGKGTVQ
+476 AVIIGEQTFGKGTVQ
-491 QHKGLGRAYDLYDNP
+491 QHKGLGRAYDLYDNA

-541 PAEWGESRE
+541 PAQWGESKQ
-550 DNALPWDSIIRA
+550 DNALPWDSIVKA
-562 KYNSVDDLHAAIA
+562 KYKKLGNLTPIIT
-575 YLNKAHDERIKSEP
+575 YLEKQHEVRIKSEP
-589 EFNYVFEDIT
+589 EFGYVFNDIT
-599 RYREEKDRKTIS
+599 LYNEEKDRKTIS
-611 LVEAQRI
+611 LVEADRI

-636 VRLGEKPIENLDDAP
+636 KRLGKDPVENLDDIP
-651 DVLDDLDPFLE
+651 EVIEELDPFLE

-668 QDYIKFGRV
+668 QDYINYGRI

>member
-1 MSQKFTLIPL
+1 MSKKFTLIPL
-11 VAALYSGLLFASD
+11 VAALFSGSLFASVE
-24 IADVAEVVTAK
+24 AAK
-35 DLPVLAQE
+35 LEDLPVLKQE
-43 SQHSTAS
+43 SQHGTAS
-50 KRVTNLFTRAHYKPI
+50 KRVANLFARSHYTPV
-65 RFDDALSSKVYD
+65 RFNDGLSSKVYD

-89 FLAADIASFEQYR
+89 FLASDIAAFEKYR
-102 NQFDNALTTGKLDFT
+102 NDFDNAITTGKLGFT
-117 FDIFNLSMKRRFE
+117 FDIFNLSLKRRFE
-130 RYEYSLSLLEKE
+130 RYDYSLSLLDKE
-142 MTFDEADE
+142 MTFDKDDE
-150 YYFDR
+150 YFFDR
-155 EDATWAQTHAE
+155 EDSAWPASQAE
-166 LDELWRERVKYDAL
+166 LDEIWRERVKYDAL
-180 RLKMTGKDWAG
+180 RLKMTGKDWEG
-191 IKKILKKRYRNA
+191 IKEVLTKRYKNA
-203 QRRLVQTNSEDAF
+203 QKRLVQTNSEDAF
-216 QIVMNSFARSIE
+216 QIVMNSLARSIE

-254 AVLSYDEDY
+254 AVLSPDEDY
-263 TVIRSLVPGGPADKS
+263 TVIRSLVPGGPADKT
-278 EQIKADDRIIGVAQ
+278 EQLKADDKIIGVAQ
-292 DKEEFVD
+292 DQKEFVD

-321 LQYLKGV
+321 LQYLKGS
-328 DDHGA
+328 DAHGT
-333 PKVVEIIRDKIR
+333 PKVVEITRDKIR

-350 AKSEVFEAKYSDL
+350 AKSEVFEASYSNL

-385 ELAKLKEAKV
+385 ELAKLKEENV

-441 RDGVTF
+441 RDGITY

-476 AIVIGEQTFGKGTVQ
+476 AVIIGEQTFGKGTVQ
-491 QHKGLGRAYDLYDNP
+491 QHKGLGRAYDLYDND

-541 PAEWGESRE
+541 PAEWGESKQ
-550 DNALPWDSIIRA
+550 DNALPWDSIVRA
-562 KYNSVDDLHAAIA
+562 KYNRQGNLTPVIT
-575 YLNKAHDERIKSEP
+575 YLEKQHEVRIKSEP
-589 EFNYVFEDIT
+589 EFGYVFDDIA
-599 RYREEKDRKTIS
+599 RYNEEKDRKTIS
-611 LVEAQRI
+611 LVEADRI
-618 KEKDEGEARAL
+618 KEKDENEARTLA
-629 VRTNERL
+629 RTNERL
-636 VRLGEKPIENLDDAP
+636 KRLGKKPIENLDDVP
-651 DVLDDLDPFLE
+651 EVIEELDPFLE

-668 QDYIKFGRV
+668 QDYINFGRI

>member
-1 MSQKFTLIPL
+1 MSKKFTLIPL
-11 VAALYSGLLFASD
+11 VAALFSGSLFA
-24 IADVAEVVTAK
+24 AVEAVTID
-35 DLPVLAQE
+35 DLPQLKQE
-43 SQHSTAS
+43 SQHGTAS
-50 KRVTNLFTRAHYKPI
+50 KRVASLFARSHYTPV
-65 RFDDALSSKVYD
+65 RFNDELSSKVYD

-89 FLAADIASFEQYR
+89 FLASDIASFEQYR
-102 NQFDNALTTGKLDFT
+102 DDFDNAITTGKLDFT
-117 FDIFNLSMKRRFE
+117 FDIFNLSLKRRFE
-130 RYEYSLSLLEKE
+130 RYEYSLTLLEKE
-142 MTFDEADE
+142 MTFDKEDE
-150 YYFDR
+150 YFFDR
-155 EDATWAQTHAE
+155 EDSAWPVSQAE
-166 LDELWRERVKYDAL
+166 LDEIWRERVKYDAL
-180 RLKMTGKDWAG
+180 RLKMTGKDWEG
-191 IKKILKKRYRNA
+191 IKEVLTKRYKNA
-203 QRRLVQTNSEDAF
+203 EKRLVQSNSEDAF
-216 QIVMNSFARSIE
+216 QIVMNSLARSIE

-254 AVLSYDEDY
+254 AVLSPDEDY
-263 TVIRSLVPGGPADKS
+263 TVIRSLVPGGPADKTD
-278 EQIKADDRIIGVAQ
+278 QIKADDRIIGVAQ
-292 DKEEFVD
+292 DGEEFVD

-328 DDHGA
+328 DAHGA
-333 PKVVEIIRDKIR
+333 PKVVEITRDKIR

-363 TSKIGVIE
+363 TSQVGVIE

-385 ELAKLKEAKV
+385 ELAKLKEEKV

-441 RDGVTF
+441 RDGITY

-476 AIVIGEQTFGKGTVQ
+476 AVIIGEQTFGKGTVQ
-491 QHKGLGRAYDLYDNP
+491 QHKGLGRAYDLYDNA

-541 PAEWGESRE
+541 PAEWGESKQ
-550 DNALPWDSIIRA
+550 DNALPWDSIVKA
-562 KYNSVDDLHAAIA
+562 KYKKLGNLTPIIT
-575 YLNKAHDERIKSEP
+575 YLEKQHEVRIKSEP
-589 EFNYVFEDIT
+589 EFGYVFNDIT
-599 RYREEKDRKTIS
+599 LYNEEKDRKTIS
-611 LVEAQRI
+611 LVEADRI

-636 VRLGEKPIENLDDAP
+636 KRLGKDPVENLDDIP
-651 DVLDDLDPFLE
+651 EVIEELDPFLE

-668 QDYIKFGRV
+668 QDYINYGRI

>member
-1 MSQKFTLIPL
+1 MSKKFTLIPL
-11 VAALYSGLLFASD
+11 VAALLSGSLFASVE
-24 IADVAEVVTAK
+24 AAK
-35 DLPVLAQE
+35 LEDLPVLKQE
-43 SQHSTAS
+43 SQHGTAS
-50 KRVTNLFTRAHYKPI
+50 KRVANLFARSHYTPV
-65 RFDDALSSKVYD
+65 RFNDGLSSKVYD

-89 FLAADIASFEQYR
+89 FLASDIAAFEKYR
-102 NQFDNALTTGKLDFT
+102 NDFDNAITTGKLGFT
-117 FDIFNLSMKRRFE
+117 FDIFNLSLKRRFE
-130 RYEYSLSLLEKE
+130 RYDYSLSLLDKE
-142 MTFDEADE
+142 MTFDKDDE
-150 YYFDR
+150 YFFDR
-155 EDATWAQTHAE
+155 EDSAWPASQAE
-166 LDELWRERVKYDAL
+166 LDEIWRERVKYDAL
-180 RLKMTGKDWAG
+180 RLKMTGKDWKG
-191 IKKILKKRYRNA
+191 IKEVLTKRYKNA
-203 QRRLVQTNSEDAF
+203 QKRLVQTNSEDAF
-216 QIVMNSFARSIE
+216 QIVMNSLARSIE

-254 AVLSYDEDY
+254 AVLSPDEDY
-263 TVIRSLVPGGPADKS
+263 TVIRSLVPGGPADKT
-278 EQIKADDRIIGVAQ
+278 EQLKADDKIIGVAQ
-292 DKEEFVD
+292 DQKEFVD

-321 LQYLKGV
+321 LQYLKGS
-328 DDHGA
+328 DAHGT
-333 PKVVEIIRDKIR
+333 PKVVEITRDKIR

-350 AKSEVFEAKYSDL
+350 AKSEVFEASYSNL

-385 ELAKLKEAKV
+385 ELAKLKEENV

-441 RDGVTF
+441 RDGITY

-476 AIVIGEQTFGKGTVQ
+476 AVIIGEQTFGKGTVQ
-491 QHKGLGRAYDLYDNP
+491 QHKGLGRAYDLYDND

-541 PAEWGESRE
+541 PAEWGESKQ
-550 DNALPWDSIIRA
+550 DNALPWDSIVRA
-562 KYNSVDDLHAAIA
+562 KYNRQGNLTPVIT
-575 YLNKAHDERIKSEP
+575 YLEKQHEVRIKSEP
-589 EFNYVFEDIT
+589 EFGYVFDDIA
-599 RYREEKDRKTIS
+599 RYNEEKDRKTIS
-611 LVEAQRI
+611 LVEADRI
-618 KEKDEGEARAL
+618 KEKDENEARTLA
-629 VRTNERL
+629 RTNERL
-636 VRLGEKPIENLDDAP
+636 KRLGKEPIENLDDVP
-651 DVLDDLDPFLE
+651 EVIEELDPFLE

-668 QDYIKFGRV
+668 QDYINFGRI

>member
-1 MSQKFTLIPL
+1 MSKKFTLIPL
-11 VAALYSGLLFASD
+11 VAALFSGSLFA
-24 IADVAEVVTAK
+24 AVEAVTID
-35 DLPVLAQE
+35 DLPQLKQE
-43 SQHSTAS
+43 SQHGTAS
-50 KRVTNLFTRAHYKPI
+50 KRVASLFARSHYTPV
-65 RFDDALSSKVYD
+65 RFNDELSSKVYD

-89 FLAADIASFEQYR
+89 FLASDIASFEQYR
-102 NQFDNALTTGKLDFT
+102 DDFDNAITTGKLDFT
-117 FDIFNLSMKRRFE
+117 FDIFNLSLKRRFE
-130 RYEYSLSLLEKE
+130 RYEYSLTLLEKE
-142 MTFDEADE
+142 MTFDKEDE
-150 YYFDR
+150 YFFDR
-155 EDATWAQTHAE
+155 EDSAWPASQAE
-166 LDELWRERVKYDAL
+166 LDEIWRERVKYDAL
-180 RLKMTGKDWAG
+180 RLKMTGKDWEG
-191 IKKILKKRYRNA
+191 IKEVLTKRYKNA
-203 QRRLVQTNSEDAF
+203 EKRLVQSNSEDAF
-216 QIVMNSFARSIE
+216 QIVMNSLARSIE

-254 AVLSYDEDY
+254 AVLSPDEDY
-263 TVIRSLVPGGPADKS
+263 TVIRSLVPGGPADKTD
-278 EQIKADDRIIGVAQ
+278 QIKADDRIIGVAQ
-292 DKEEFVD
+292 DGEEFVD

-328 DDHGA
+328 DAHGA
-333 PKVVEIIRDKIR
+333 PKVVEITRDKIR

-385 ELAKLKEAKV
+385 ELAKLKEEKV

-441 RDGVTF
+441 RDGITY

-476 AIVIGEQTFGKGTVQ
+476 AVIIGEQTFGKGTVQ
-491 QHKGLGRAYDLYDNP
+491 QHKGLGRAYDLYDNA

-541 PAEWGESRE
+541 PAQWGESKQ
-550 DNALPWDSIIRA
+550 DNALPWDSIVKA
-562 KYNSVDDLHAAIA
+562 KYKKLGNLTPIIT
-575 YLNKAHDERIKSEP
+575 YLEKQHEVRIKSEP
-589 EFNYVFEDIT
+589 EFGYVFNDIT
-599 RYREEKDRKTIS
+599 LYNEEKDRKTIS
-611 LVEAQRI
+611 LVEADRI

-636 VRLGEKPIENLDDAP
+636 KRLGKDPVENLDDIP
-651 DVLDDLDPFLE
+651 EVIEKLDPFLE

-668 QDYIKFGRV
+668 QDYINYGRI

>member
-1 MSQKFTLIPL
+1 MSKKFTLIPL
-11 VAALYSGLLFASD
+11 VAALFSGSLFASVE
-24 IADVAEVVTAK
+24 AAK
-35 DLPVLAQE
+35 LEDLPVLKQE
-43 SQHSTAS
+43 SQHGTAS
-50 KRVTNLFTRAHYKPI
+50 KRVANLFARSHYTPV
-65 RFDDALSSKVYD
+65 RFNDGLSSKVYD

-89 FLAADIASFEQYR
+89 FLASDIAAFEKYR
-102 NQFDNALTTGKLDFT
+102 NDFDNAITTGKLGFT
-117 FDIFNLSMKRRFE
+117 FDIFNLSLKRRFE
-130 RYEYSLSLLEKE
+130 RYDYSLSLLDKE
-142 MTFDEADE
+142 MTFDKDDE
-150 YYFDR
+150 YFFDR
-155 EDATWAQTHAE
+155 EDSAWPASQAE
-166 LDELWRERVKYDAL
+166 LDEIWRERVKYDAL
-180 RLKMTGKDWAG
+180 RLKMTGKDWEG
-191 IKKILKKRYRNA
+191 IKEVLTKRYKNA
-203 QRRLVQTNSEDAF
+203 QKRLVQTNSEDAF
-216 QIVMNSFARSIE
+216 QIVMNSLARSIE

-254 AVLSYDEDY
+254 AVLSPDEDY
-263 TVIRSLVPGGPADKS
+263 TVIRSLVPGGPADKT
-278 EQIKADDRIIGVAQ
+278 EQLKADDKIIGVAQ
-292 DKEEFVD
+292 DQKEFVD

-321 LQYLKGV
+321 LQYLKGS
-328 DDHGA
+328 DAHGT
-333 PKVVEIIRDKIR
+333 PKVVEITRDKIR

-350 AKSEVFEAKYSDL
+350 AKSEVFEASYSNL

-385 ELAKLKEAKV
+385 ELAKLKEENV

-441 RDGVTF
+441 RDGIT
-447 YDGPLTVLVDRYSAS
+447 YYNGPLTVLVDRYSAS

-476 AIVIGEQTFGKGTVQ
+476 AVIIGEQTFGKGTVQ
-491 QHKGLGRAYDLYDNP
+491 QHKGLGRAYDLYDND

-541 PAEWGESRE
+541 PAEWGESKQ
-550 DNALPWDSIIRA
+550 DNALPWDSIVRA
-562 KYNSVDDLHAAIA
+562 KYNRQGNLTPVIT
-575 YLNKAHDERIKSEP
+575 YLEKQHEVRIKSEP
-589 EFNYVFEDIT
+589 EFGYVFDDIA
-599 RYREEKDRKTIS
+599 RYNEEKDRKTIS
-611 LVEAQRI
+611 LVEADRI
-618 KEKDEGEARAL
+618 KEKDENEARTLA
-629 VRTNERL
+629 RTNERL
-636 VRLGEKPIENLDDAP
+636 KRLGKEPIENLDDVP
-651 DVLDDLDPFLE
+651 EVIEELDPFLE

-668 QDYIKFGRV
+668 QDYINFGRI

>member
-1 MSQKFTLIPL
+1 MSKKFTLIPL
-11 VAALYSGLLFASD
+11 VAALFSGSLLGSVD
-24 IADVAEVVTAK
+24 NLTEK
-35 DLPVLAQE
+35 DLPILKQE

-65 RFDDALSSKVYD
+65 RFNDQLSEQIFD

-89 FLAADIASFEQYR
+89 FLASDIASFAQYKD
-102 NQFDNALTTGKLDFT
+102 QFDNALSTGKLAFT
-117 FDIFNLSMKRRFE
+117 FDIFNLSLKRRFE
-130 RYEYSLSLLEKE
+130 RYDYSLSLLENEMKFDKE
-142 MTFDEADE
+142 DE
-150 YYFDR
+150 YVFDR
-155 EDATWAQTHAE
+155 EDANWATSQAE
-166 LDELWRERVKYDAL
+166 LDELWRQRVKYDAL
-180 RLKMTGKDWAG
+180 RLKMTGKDWQG
-191 IKKILKKRYRNA
+191 IKDVLTKRYHNA
-203 QRRLVQTNSEDAF
+203 QKRLVQTNSEDAF

-292 DKEEFVD
+292 EGEDFVD

-321 LQYLKGV
+321 LQYLKGA
-328 DDHGA
+328 DAHGS
-333 PKVVEIIRDKIR
+333 PKVVEITRDKIR

-371 IPGFYNNLSKDVKV
+371 IPGFYNNLSQDVKV
-385 ELAKLKEAKV
+385 EIAKLKEAKV

-418 LFFDQGPVVQIHTLN
+418 LFIDQGPVVQIHTLN

-491 QHKGLGRAYDLYDNP
+491 QHKPLGRAYDLYDHP

-531 PDISFPSAID
+531 PDVTFPSAIE
-541 PAEWGESRE
+541 PSEWGESQQ

-562 KYNSVDDLHAAIA
+562 KYNSVDNLTPAITYVNKLHDARIA
-575 YLNKAHDERIKSEP
+575 GEP
-589 EFNYVFEDIT
+589 EFGYVFADIE
-599 RYREEKDRKTIS
+599 RYQQEKDRKAIS
-611 LVEAQRI
+611 LVEATRL
-618 KEKDEGEARAL
+618 KEKDEGEQRAL
-629 VRTNERL
+629 QRANERL
-636 VRLGEKPIENLDDAP
+636 VRLGEKPVETLDDLP
-651 DVLDDLDPFLE
+651 DTLDDLDPFLE

-668 QDYIKFGRV
+668 QDYIKYGRI
-677 AKK
+677 AQK

>member
-1 MSQKFTLIPL
+1 MSKKFTLIPL
-11 VAALYSGLLFASD
+11 VAALFSGSLLAA
-24 IADVAEVVTAK
+24 ADNLTED
-35 DLPVLAQE
+35 DLPVLKQE

-65 RFDDALSSKVYD
+65 RFNDSLSEKVFE
-77 RYIESLDFNKSV
+77 RYIESLDYNKSV
-89 FLAADIASFEQYR
+89 FLASDIASFEQYKD
-102 NQFDNALTTGKLDFT
+102 QFDNALSTGKLGFA
-117 FDIFNLSMKRRFE
+117 FDIFNLSLKRRFE
-130 RYEYSLSLLEKE
+130 RYDYSLSLLEKE
-142 MTFDEADE
+142 MKFDKEDE
-150 YYFDR
+150 YVFDR
-155 EDATWAQTHAE
+155 EDANWATSQAE
-166 LDELWRERVKYDAL
+166 LDELWRQRVKYDAL
-180 RLKMTGKDWAG
+180 RLKMTGKDWQG
-191 IKKILKKRYRNA
+191 IKDVLTKRYHNA
-203 QRRLVQTNSEDAF
+203 QKRLVQTNSEDAF

-292 DKEEFVD
+292 DGEEFVD

-321 LQYLKGV
+321 LQYLKGA
-328 DDHGA
+328 DAHGT
-333 PKVVEIIRDKIR
+333 PKVVEITRDKIR

-371 IPGFYNNLSKDVKV
+371 IPGFYNNLSQDVKV
-385 ELAKLKEAKV
+385 EIAKLKEAKV

-418 LFFDQGPVVQIHTLN
+418 LFIDQGPVVQIHTLN

-491 QHKGLGRAYDLYDNP
+491 QHKPLGRAYDLYDHP

-531 PDISFPSAID
+531 PDVSFPSAID
-541 PAEWGESRE
+541 PADWGESQQ

-562 KYNSVDDLHAAIA
+562 KYNSVDNLEPAIA
-575 YLNKAHDERIKSEP
+575 YVNKLHDTRIASEP
-589 EFNYVFEDIT
+589 EFGYVFDDIK
-599 RYREEKDRKTIS
+599 RYQQEKDRKTIS
-611 LVEAQRI
+611 LVEAARI
-618 KEKDEGEARAL
+618 KEKDEGEERAL
-629 VRTNERL
+629 ERANERL
-636 VRLGEKPIENLDDAP
+636 ARLGEKPVENLDDLP
-651 DVLDDLDPFLE
+651 DTLDDLDPFLE

-668 QDYIKFGRV
+668 QDYIKYGRI

>member
-1 MSQKFTLIPL
+1 MSKKFTLIPL
-11 VAALYSGLLFASD
+11 VAALFSGSLFASVE
-24 IADVAEVVTAK
+24 AAK
-35 DLPVLAQE
+35 LEDLPVLKQE
-43 SQHSTAS
+43 SQHGTAS
-50 KRVTNLFTRAHYKPI
+50 KRVANLFARSHYTPV
-65 RFDDALSSKVYD
+65 RFNDGLSSKVYD

-89 FLAADIASFEQYR
+89 FLASDIAAFEKYR
-102 NQFDNALTTGKLDFT
+102 NDFDNAITTGKLGFT
-117 FDIFNLSMKRRFE
+117 FDIFNLSLKRRFE
-130 RYEYSLSLLEKE
+130 RYDYSLSLLDKE
-142 MTFDEADE
+142 MTFDKDDE
-150 YYFDR
+150 YFFDR
-155 EDATWAQTHAE
+155 EDSAWPASQAE
-166 LDELWRERVKYDAL
+166 LDEIWRERVKYDAL
-180 RLKMTGKDWAG
+180 RLKMTGKDWEG
-191 IKKILKKRYRNA
+191 IKEVLTKRYKNA
-203 QRRLVQTNSEDAF
+203 QKRLVQTNSEDAF
-216 QIVMNSFARSIE
+216 QIVMNSLARSIE

-254 AVLSYDEDY
+254 AVLSPDEDY
-263 TVIRSLVPGGPADKS
+263 TVIRSLVPGGPADKT
-278 EQIKADDRIIGVAQ
+278 EQLKADDKIIGVAQ
-292 DKEEFVD
+292 DQKEFVD

-321 LQYLKGV
+321 LQYLKGS
-328 DDHGA
+328 DAHGT
-333 PKVVEIIRDKIR
+333 PKVVEITRDKIR

-350 AKSEVFEAKYSDL
+350 AKSEVFEASYSNL
-363 TSKIGVIE
+363 NSKIGVIE

-385 ELAKLKEAKV
+385 ELAKLKEENV

-441 RDGVTF
+441 RDGITY

-476 AIVIGEQTFGKGTVQ
+476 AVIIGEQTFGKGTVQ
-491 QHKGLGRAYDLYDNP
+491 QHKGLGRAYDLYDND

-541 PAEWGESRE
+541 PAEWGESKQ
-550 DNALPWDSIIRA
+550 DNALPWDSIVRA
-562 KYNSVDDLHAAIA
+562 KYNRQGNLTPVIT
-575 YLNKAHDERIKSEP
+575 YLEKQHEVRIKSEP
-589 EFNYVFEDIT
+589 EFGYVFDDIA
-599 RYREEKDRKTIS
+599 RYNEEKDRKTIS
-611 LVEAQRI
+611 LVEADRI
-618 KEKDEGEARAL
+618 KEKDENEARTLA
-629 VRTNERL
+629 RTNERL
-636 VRLGEKPIENLDDAP
+636 KRLGKEPIENLDDVP
-651 DVLDDLDPFLE
+651 EVIEELDPFLE

-668 QDYIKFGRV
+668 QDYINFGRI